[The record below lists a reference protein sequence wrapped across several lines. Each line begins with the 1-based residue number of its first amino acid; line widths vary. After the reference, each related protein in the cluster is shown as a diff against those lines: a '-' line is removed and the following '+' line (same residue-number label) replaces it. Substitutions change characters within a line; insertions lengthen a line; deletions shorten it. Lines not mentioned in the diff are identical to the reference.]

1 VRKFEFLASFCC
13 GVVVILRMETRVKK
27 YRQQLSP
34 ERSKVWKEKPPKY
47 YKNRKVPVVYYL
59 CRNRQL
65 EHPHFME
72 VPISS
77 PDGLFLRGKYWKY
90 SIQHFLSDVF

>member
-1 VRKFEFLASFCC
+1 VSV
-13 GVVVILRMETRVKK
+13 GMEREKK

-59 CRNRQL
+59 CRNRLL

-77 PDGLFLRGKYWKY
+77 PDGLFLRGKNSK
-90 SIQHFLSDVF
+90 IQHFFGIF